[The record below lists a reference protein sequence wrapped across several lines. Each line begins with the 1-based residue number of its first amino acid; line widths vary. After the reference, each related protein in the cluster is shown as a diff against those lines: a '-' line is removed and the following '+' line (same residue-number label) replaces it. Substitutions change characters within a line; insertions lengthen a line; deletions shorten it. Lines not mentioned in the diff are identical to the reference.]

1 MYVYCLYISL
11 GNLSIS
17 QAAMHAETF
26 LIVNNKFFLFIVR
39 QSSKAKI

>member
-17 QAAMHAETF
+17 QAAMQWELLTF
-26 LIVNNKFFLFIVR
+26 LEHLSSGFVLFNL
-39 QSSKAKI
+39 